1 MIGNRAECRL
11 VAAMLFVITLSACGP
26 QTRNDCIL
34 ENMRGVTSDDAAI
47 AIRNACNSKHT
58 RHSIAPPK
66 SECGTRP
73 MTAKELAK
81 LQIRAR
87 VKWED
92 LSLNYLTFSVYNGNN
107 TSVEKM
113 SVRIRDISFSA
124 PQDYEV
130 LGTRPLVRP
139 SAAAQDLIVSVASRP
154 SDDFRFQLLSAETCS
169 E

>member
-1 MIGNRAECRL
+1 MLGNRAECRL

-26 QTRNDCIL
+26 QNYNDCIL
-34 ENMRGVTSDDAAI
+34 ENMRGVTSDVAAT
-47 AIRNACNSKHT
+47 AVRRACNAKHI
-58 RHSIAPPK
+58 RHRTEPPK

-73 MTAKELAK
+73 MKASELAK
-81 LQIRAR
+81 LQISAR
-87 VKWED
+87 VSYED
-92 LSLNYLTFSVYNGNN
+92 LRFSVYNGNN

-130 LGTRPLVRP
+130 LGTRPLVEP
-139 SAAAQDLIVSVASRP
+139 SAAAKDLIVSVASLP
-154 SDDFRFQLLSAETCS
+154 SNDFRFQLLSAETCS